1 MALKPCRECKKK
13 VSTEAATCPSCGVP
27 NPTTR
32 YSKQTINKKEKSI
45 FVKMFTGYD
54 SEKTSLDKI
63 KTFFTIQDYQI
74 LNRESICLKLHI
86 V

>member
-1 MALKPCRECKKK
+1 MALKSCRGCKKK

-45 FVKMFTGYD
+45 FVKMFCNID
-54 SEKTSLDKI
+54 P
-63 KTFFTIQDYQI
+63 QI
-74 LNRESICLKLHI
+74 GMKNISDRT
-86 V
+86 

>member
-27 NPTTR
+27 NPTIK
-32 YSKQTINKKEKSI
+32 YSKRTTNKKEKSI

-63 KTFFTIQDYQI
+63 KTNKKPKVDKPVYEKDLRLRT
-74 LNRESICLKLHI
+74 
-86 V
+86 